1 MSKELPKNA
10 DSKQINTIA
19 VHFKTMH
26 NQKLKDEKAGDKN
39 VKKKAPTLKGS
50 TSKGYEMNNNKA
62 MINDVMGAEPDE
74 YGEYGE
80 EAFTKE
86 QEAEYD
92 FM

>member
-1 MSKELPKNA
+1 
-10 DSKQINTIA
+10 
-19 VHFKTMH
+19 MH
-26 NQKLKDEKAGDKN
+26 NAKIKDEKAGDKN
-39 VKKKAPTLKGS
+39 VKKKAPTLKGA

-62 MINDVMGAEPDE
+62 MVNDVMGDVGEE

-80 EAFTKE
+80 EGFTKE